1 MSDDAPRSPRGSGP
15 PAPDLKRQRDEFLQN
30 FAKGARLTEDF
41 VQEYERL
48 RHRLRELEEENA
60 ELRTKVE
67 TGAAVRELLEK
78 IRALESEK
86 RELTSRFH
94 QAEAVS
100 SEFIQRFKQVESE
113 FANLANLFVAS
124 SQLHSSLS
132 PRGVM
137 QRIKEVLAQLVGAER
152 YCIYLANRDQTEL
165 VPIASEGVSGDEL
178 SNVRVEGT
186 PIGEVFRRSDER
198 IEESTPPS
206 EGSIERPAAVF
217 PLQIEDRTVGAVAVF
232 TTVPQK
238 TTFVAV
244 DFELFRLIAQP
255 AAPALVSAS
264 LFARAGQELP
274 GLEAFLDLSV

>member
-1 MSDDAPRSPRGSGP
+1 
-15 PAPDLKRQRDEFLQN
+15 QN
-30 FAKGARLTEDF
+30 FAKGPRLTEDF

-48 RHRLRELEEENA
+48 RQWLRELEEENA
-60 ELRTKVE
+60 ELWTKVE

-165 VPIASEGVSGDEL
+165 VPI
-178 SNVRVEGT
+178 
-186 PIGEVFRRSDER
+186 
-198 IEESTPPS
+198 
-206 EGSIERPAAVF
+206 
-217 PLQIEDRTVGAVAVF
+217 
-232 TTVPQK
+232 
-238 TTFVAV
+238 
-244 DFELFRLIAQP
+244 
-255 AAPALVSAS
+255 
-264 LFARAGQELP
+264 
-274 GLEAFLDLSV
+274 